1 MRVASATF
9 RLLALLSA
17 GLSGPVFAQGASP
30 SPASPP

>member
-17 GLSGPVFAQGASP
+17 GLPGPVFAQGASP
-30 SPASPP
+30 SPTP

>member
-17 GLSGPVFAQGASP
+17 GLSGPAFAQGASP
-30 SPASPP
+30 ATPP